1 MSIPAPDEALRREL
15 AEARAD
21 RQALTKALTG
31 LTCNGSEFFIRRG
44 DEYVADIEACVAWIR
59 RSRESQQA
67 AVKSALAKRG
77 EAEARIAALQADVA
91 RLEAE
96 NSRKD
101 EASSYKEQLDRFA
114 AAQAT
119 KKLKAENEELRAA
132 LKPFASLR
140 FSFDGFSCD
149 PATLVFQGREY
160 GEWWSDHHHA
170 LQQMIN
176 AARAALSAKIDEARH
191 G

>member
-1 MSIPAPDEALRREL
+1 MTAPDEALRREL

-67 AVKSALAKRG
+67 AVKSALAKRC
-77 EAEARIAALQADVA
+77 EAEAENAALTARIAA
-91 RLEAE
+91 LEAE

-101 EASSYKEQLDRFA
+101 EAL
-114 AAQAT
+114 T
-119 KKLKAENEELRAA
+119 
-132 LKPFASLR
+132 
-140 FSFDGFSCD
+140 
-149 PATLVFQGREY
+149 TLVELFDCYRK
-160 GEWWSDHHHA
+160 SDANHECAHQFLVDCA
-170 LQQMIN
+170 WDAWEKARASIGGTN
-176 AARAALSAKIDEARH
+176 AA
-191 G
+191 

>member
-1 MSIPAPDEALRREL
+1 MTVPDEALRREL

-96 NSRKD
+96 VRSSSIAWDSTPAENQRLRARIEALEAENSRKD
-101 EASSYKEQLDRFA
+101 EALRWI
-114 AAQAT
+114 
-119 KKLKAENEELRAA
+119 ENSE
-132 LKPFASLR
+132 
-140 FSFDGFSCD
+140 
-149 PATLVFQGREY
+149 PATADMTLAHEMAQV
-160 GEWWSDHHHA
+160 
-170 LQQMIN
+170 
-176 AARAALSAKIDEARH
+176 ARAALSDAQEGRS
-191 G
+191 